1 MSGRGTVHA
10 VAAPA
15 EARAR
20 RPRLTTM
27 GAAVAAAVVLAAL
40 TSQYAKTYT
49 LAREEARLEQRRRDL
64 VAENARLR
72 DEIERLKTDDRY
84 IEQIARQ
91 QLGLV
96 RPGEIELLIVPFEG
110 TVAPPGATP
119 RGGAP
124 ALPVRDAGPDVEPPS
139 PPPGMDAV
147 PPPQSPRGI
156 GVWAVGVRDAIL
168 RWLHVPHR

>member
-1 MSGRGTVHA
+1 MSRRGTVR
-10 VAAPA
+10 VVSAPA

-20 RPRLTTM
+20 RRRLTTM
-27 GAAVAAAVVLAAL
+27 GAAVAAAVAL
-40 TSQYAKTYT
+40 TALTNQYAKTYT

-64 VAENARLR
+64 VAENTRLR

-84 IEQIARQ
+84 IEQIARE

-96 RPGEIELLIVPFEG
+96 RPGEIELLVVPFDG

-124 ALPVRDAGPDVEPPS
+124 ALPVRGSGPDAGPSS
-139 PPPGMDAV
+139 PPPGVDAA
-147 PPPQSPRGI
+147 PPPPPGRGI
-156 GVWAVGVRDAIL
+156 GAWAVGVRDAVL
-168 RWLHVPHR
+168 RWLHVRHR